1 MAVGSQQYML
11 RIFSLHDGLEFYIL
25 DRENQP
31 EYKDFCSTGPR
42 EYELLPQLD
51 ANN

>member
-1 MAVGSQQYML
+1 MVGLLPEYML

-31 EYKDFCSTGPR
+31 HYEDFANTGPR
-42 EYELLPQLD
+42 TLSFS
-51 ANN
+51 